1 MGLTRMALPGQRLGV
16 DKSLFPL
23 LLLLLPQLLPLQ
35 LLFLLIGAVTF
46 DRDLDPD
53 EDLGSSY

>member
-1 MGLTRMALPGQRLGV
+1 MALPGQRFGV
-16 DKSLFPL
+16 DESLFPL